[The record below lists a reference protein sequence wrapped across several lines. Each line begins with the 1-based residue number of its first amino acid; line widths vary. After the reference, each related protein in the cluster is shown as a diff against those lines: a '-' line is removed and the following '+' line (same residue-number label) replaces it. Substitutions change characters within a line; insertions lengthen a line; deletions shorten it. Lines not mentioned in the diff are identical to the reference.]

1 MKAECSRRKLRVRVY
16 HTPHINVAS
25 LIQRGEGGREMW
37 QTFSIHSHTT
47 KYIEYSIDTR
57 RSQNVV
63 EDVLGMRFVCLGC
76 KKAVDQR
83 Y

>member
-25 LIQRGEGGREMW
+25 LIQRGEGGREGDVADI
-37 QTFSIHSHTT
+37 FN
-47 KYIEYSIDTR
+47 
-57 RSQNVV
+57 SQPYHKV
-63 EDVLGMRFVCLGC
+63 
-76 KKAVDQR
+76 

>member
-1 MKAECSRRKLRVRVY
+1 
-16 HTPHINVAS
+16 
-25 LIQRGEGGREMW
+25 MW